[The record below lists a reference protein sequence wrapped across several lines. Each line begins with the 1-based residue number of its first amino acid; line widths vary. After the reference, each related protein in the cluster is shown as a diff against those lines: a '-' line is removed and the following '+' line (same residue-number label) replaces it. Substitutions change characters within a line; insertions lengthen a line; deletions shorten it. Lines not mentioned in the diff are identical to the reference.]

1 MKKILV
7 VEDEASIR
15 EFEVIN
21 LKRSGYDVIEA
32 DSGEMALD
40 EYLKNKDTIDIVLL
54 DIMLPGMDGVQ
65 VCREIRKESST
76 VGIIM
81 LTAKTQE
88 MDKVGSLMLGAD
100 DYITKPFSPSELTAR
115 VDALYRR
122 VAVAQRTASKPS
134 APTVIKL
141 GDYTLNL
148 VARVFMHKD
157 KVLDLTQVEY
167 QLIEYFF
174 ENPNVSL
181 KRNDILKKIWGESYY
196 GDEKIVDVNV
206 RRLRLKVEPDPSN
219 PQHLITIWG
228 YGYKWQC

>member
-32 DSGEMALD
+32 DTGEVALE

-54 DIMLPGMDGVQ
+54 DVMLPGIDGIQ

-81 LTAKTQE
+81 LTAKSQE
-88 MDKVGSLMLGAD
+88 MDKVGGLMLGAD

-122 VAVAQRTASKPS
+122 VIIAKRNAARQST
-134 APTVIKL
+134 PTVIKL
-141 GDYTLNL
+141 GDYTLDM
-148 VARVFMHKD
+148 VARVFMHND
-157 KVLDLTQVEY
+157 EILDLTQVEY
-167 QLIEYFF
+167 QLVEYFF

-181 KRNDILKKIWGESYY
+181 KRNDILKKIWGTSYY

-206 RRLRLKVEPDPSN
+206 RRLRLKVEPDPAN
-219 PQHLITIWG
+219 PQHLLTIWG

>member
-7 VEDEASIR
+7 IEDELPIR

-21 LKRSGYDVIEA
+21 LRRSGYDVIEA
-32 DSGEMALD
+32 DSGEMALE

-88 MDKVGSLMLGAD
+88 IDKVGSLMLGAD
-100 DYITKPFSPSELTAR
+100 DYITKPFSPSELIAR

-122 VAVAQRTASKPS
+122 VIIAKRNVAKAN

-141 GDYTLNL
+141 GDYTLDL
-148 VARVFMHKD
+148 EARVFKYND
-157 KVLDLTQVEY
+157 EVLDLTQVEY
-167 QLIEYFF
+167 QLINYFF

-181 KRNDILKKIWGESYY
+181 KRKDILKKIWGTSYY

-219 PQHLITIWG
+219 PKHLITIWG

>member
-15 EFEVIN
+15 EFEIIN

-32 DSGEMALD
+32 DTGEVALK
-40 EYLKNKDTIDIVLL
+40 EYLQNKDTIDIVLL
-54 DIMLPGMDGVQ
+54 DIMLPDMDGIQ
-65 VCREIRKESST
+65 VCKEIRKESST

-81 LTAKTQE
+81 LTAKSQE
-88 MDKVGSLMLGAD
+88 IDKVGSLMLGAD

-122 VAVAQRTASKPS
+122 VIIAKRNVVKQSVPA
-134 APTVIKL
+134 VIKL
-141 GDYTLNL
+141 GDYTLDT
-148 VARVFMHKD
+148 VARVFMRND
-157 KVLDLTQVEY
+157 EILDLTKMEY

-174 ENPNVSL
+174 ENPNISL
-181 KRNDILKKIWGESYY
+181 KRNDILKKVWGTSYY

>member
-15 EFEVIN
+15 EFEIIN

-32 DSGEMALD
+32 DTGEVALK
-40 EYLKNKDTIDIVLL
+40 EYLQNKDTIDIVLL
-54 DIMLPGMDGVQ
+54 DIMLPDMDGIQ

-81 LTAKTQE
+81 LTAKSQE
-88 MDKVGSLMLGAD
+88 IDKVGSLMLGAD

-122 VAVAQRTASKPS
+122 VIIAKRNVVKQSVPA
-134 APTVIKL
+134 VIKL
-141 GDYTLNL
+141 GDYTLDT
-148 VARVFMHKD
+148 VARVFMRND
-157 KVLDLTQVEY
+157 EILDLTKMEY

-174 ENPNVSL
+174 ENPNISL
-181 KRNDILKKIWGESYY
+181 KRNDILKKVWGTSYY

>member
-15 EFEVIN
+15 EFEIIN

-32 DSGEMALD
+32 DTGEVALK
-40 EYLKNKDTIDIVLL
+40 EYLQNKDTIDIVLL
-54 DIMLPGMDGVQ
+54 DIMLPNMDGIQ

-81 LTAKTQE
+81 LTAKSQE
-88 MDKVGSLMLGAD
+88 IDKVGSLMLGAD
-100 DYITKPFSPSELTAR
+100 DYITKPFSPSELIAR

-122 VAVAQRTASKPS
+122 VIIAKRNVVKQSVPA
-134 APTVIKL
+134 VIKL
-141 GDYTLNL
+141 GDYTLDT
-148 VARVFMHKD
+148 VARVFMRND
-157 KVLDLTQVEY
+157 EILDLTKMEY

-174 ENPNVSL
+174 ENPNISL
-181 KRNDILKKIWGESYY
+181 KRNDILKKVWGTSYY